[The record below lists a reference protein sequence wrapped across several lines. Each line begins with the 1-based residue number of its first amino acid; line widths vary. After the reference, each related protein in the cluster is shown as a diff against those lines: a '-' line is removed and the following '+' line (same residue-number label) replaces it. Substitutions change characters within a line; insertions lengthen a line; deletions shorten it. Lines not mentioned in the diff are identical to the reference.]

1 MRRYIPCAACWWL
14 KAPQALGVSTQLRP
28 MHKPP
33 LASDGIYR
41 QGRTPRRSRPRRAR
55 GCRRAV
61 PPSRPGS
68 WWFSALFAEGRQRE
82 RSAQVIPGRSPFGS
96 LLLVDHRLSG
106 LCPFTTNEPS
116 ANVYLGGK
124 TTLYTIHLTRACL
137 KNIRHTE
144 MPKGGIPWAS
154 LIIPAQKMLRRLSP
168 GGLTRPDRPCA
179 PGRLPSAPRRCRRG
193 RSDPSPARRP
203 GRLRSG
209 PPGRS
214 APPAIWWCRRR
225 GAP

>member
-1 MRRYIPCAACWWL
+1 MTRGTLWGLSASRLSKSP
-14 KAPQALGVSTQLRP
+14 PQARIKRTCIHSRGMRDWRRILPSIKANFRRHP
-28 MHKPP
+28 
-33 LASDGIYR
+33 DGW
-41 QGRTPRRSRPRRAR
+41 QENLTKS
-55 GCRRAV
+55 
-61 PPSRPGS
+61 
-68 WWFSALFAEGRQRE
+68 
-82 RSAQVIPGRSPFGS
+82 
-96 LLLVDHRLSG
+96 
-106 LCPFTTNEPS
+106 
-116 ANVYLGGK
+116 GGK
-124 TTLYTIHLTRACL
+124 RAAKTHSTAVNTGSKACL

-144 MPKGGIPWAS
+144 MPKGFLPWAS

-193 RSDPSPARRP
+193 RSAPSPARRP

>member
-1 MRRYIPCAACWWL
+1 MAEDFAVNQG
-14 KAPQALGVSTQLRP
+14 KFSQASISCNDPIEGSCTIIL
-28 MHKPP
+28 H
-33 LASDGIYR
+33 
-41 QGRTPRRSRPRRAR
+41 RRSMR
-55 GCRRAV
+55 
-61 PPSRPGS
+61 
-68 WWFSALFAEGRQRE
+68 
-82 RSAQVIPGRSPFGS
+82 
-96 LLLVDHRLSG
+96 LLQNPDGWQENLTKS
-106 LCPFTTNEPS
+106 
-116 ANVYLGGK
+116 GGK
-124 TTLYTIHLTRACL
+124 RAAKTHSTAVNTGSKACL

-193 RSDPSPARRP
+193 RSAPSPARRP